1 MTDHDLVI
9 RGGTIV
15 DGTGAEPRLAD
26 IAVRDGVI
34 TEVADAGEIEGRA
47 ARTIVADGLL
57 VTPGFVDIHAHYDGQ
72 ATWDERMV
80 PSSWHGVTTVVAGN
94 CGVGFA
100 PVRPADHDRLIE
112 LMEGVE
118 DIPGVTLHEG
128 LSWDWQSFPEFMDAV
143 DGRPFDVDVAVQVPH
158 GALRLH
164 VMGERG
170 AAREAATPDDIAT
183 MARLAAE
190 AVAAG
195 ALGFTTSR
203 TLNHRT
209 SRGEPTPTLTAEA
222 DELVG
227 IARAIGATGRG
238 VLQVVSDFADVDA
251 EFALCRRMAAE
262 SGRPLSFSL
271 LQTRGETW
279 RRQLELLDAANA
291 DGVPMTAQVAPRAVG
306 LLLGL
311 QCTLHPFLT
320 NPVYREIAELPLA
333 ERVAIMADPGFKARV
348 LDATADA
355 ARAKRLGG
363 RLIHDL
369 DRMFELGDPP
379 DYEPDPA
386 TSVAQRAGRAG
397 RDPFEMVY
405 DMLLADGGKAFLYL
419 PMLNYADGNLD
430 AAGEMLAHPHTVVG
444 LADGGAHVGTIC
456 DASFPTTL
464 LTHWGRDRE
473 RGRMAVPFLVHRQTQ
488 ATARAVGLL
497 DRGVLAPGYRADV
510 NVIDFDALTARRPTM
525 RHDLPAGGR
534 RLVQGADG
542 YVATIVAGHVTYEHG
557 AATGP
562 LPGRLVRG
570 PQPAPAAAAAST
582 PAAAAAR
589 PAAARPATS
598 GGTR

>member
-1 MTDHDLVI
+1 VS
-9 RGGTIV
+9 GGTVTEVGRV
-15 DGTGAEPRLAD
+15 DGT
-26 IAVRDGVI
+26 
-34 TEVADAGEIEGRA
+34 A
-47 ARTIVADGLL
+47 ARTIDADGLL

-100 PVRPADHDRLIE
+100 PVRPSDHERLIE

-128 LSWDWQSFPEFMDAV
+128 LAWNWQTFPEFMDAI

-170 AAREAATPDDIAT
+170 AAREAATADDIAA

-190 AVAAG
+190 GVAAG
-195 ALGFTTSR
+195 ALGFSTSR

-251 EFALCRRMAAE
+251 EFALCRQMAAE

-271 LQTRGETW
+271 LQTIDDRW
-279 RRQLELLDAANA
+279 RRQLELMDEANA
-291 DGVPMTAQVAPRAVG
+291 AGVPITAQVAPRAVG

-311 QCTLHPFLT
+311 QCTLNPFLT
-320 NPVYREIAELPLA
+320 NPVYREVADLA
-333 ERVAIMADPGFKARV
+333 LGERVAVMADEGFKARV
-348 LDATADA
+348 LEA
-355 ARAKRLGG
+355 AAEAERAKKLGG
-363 RLIHDL
+363 RLISAL

-379 DYEPDPA
+379 DYEPDPDS
-386 TSVAQRAGRAG
+386 SVAARARREG
-397 RDPFEMVY
+397 RDPLDLAY
-405 DMLLADGGKAFLYL
+405 DLMLADGGRAFLYL
-419 PMLNYADGNLD
+419 PMLNYLDGNLD

-464 LTHWGRDRE
+464 LTHWGRDRP
-473 RGRMAVPFLVHRQTQ
+473 RGRLDLPLLVHRQTQ

-510 NVIDFDALTARRPTM
+510 NVIDAERLQARRPVM
-525 RHDLPAGGR
+525 WHDLPAGGK
-534 RLVQGADG
+534 RLVQKADG
-542 YVATIVAGHVTYEHG
+542 YVATVARGEVTYEDG
-557 AATGP
+557 EAAGP

-570 PQPAPAAAAAST
+570 PQPAPASAAPNGGAS
-582 PAAAAAR
+582 
-589 PAAARPATS
+589 
-598 GGTR
+598 